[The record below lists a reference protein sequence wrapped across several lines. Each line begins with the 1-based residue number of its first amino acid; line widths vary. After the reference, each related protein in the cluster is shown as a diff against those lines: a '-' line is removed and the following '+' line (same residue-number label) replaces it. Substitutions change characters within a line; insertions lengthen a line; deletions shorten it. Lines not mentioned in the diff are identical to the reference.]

1 MSEDRSTHEI
11 VTPKQ
16 GHIVVCKDWING
28 WESQRIDGAMFRSI
42 DTQGEGT
49 EMKPKMNET
58 VLSGQQNASIEAVVV
73 SVDGNQVDVLPRVL
87 DMRVKDF
94 EFVVKHIESII
105 EGDFDEKKEPSS
117 EKNTGES
124 LQAVQEESLTSVSQ

>member
-1 MSEDRSTHEI
+1 MSEDRETHQI

-16 GHIVVCKDWING
+16 GHVVVCKDWING

-42 DTQGEGT
+42 DTQGQGS

-73 SVDGNQVDVLPRVL
+73 SVDGNEVDVLTRVL

-94 EFVVKHIESII
+94 EFVVKHIESIV

-117 EKNTGES
+117 ETNTIES
-124 LQAVQEESLTSVSQ
+124 LQAAKEESPTPVSL